1 VLRETTSRGL
11 CGVVCPSRT
20 CATRDSVYYCCFYL
34 FIQYRVLCVF
44 ITAGPSTK
52 LFTWGVFITA
62 LCVTYYKAVHCTRK
76 KTQEAGVNFFC
87 SFRDQRPSATG
98 SGTPMRG
105 KRIVWEAGTG
115 CAAAA
120 G

>member
-62 LCVTYYKAVHCTRK
+62 LCVRVYLLQSGSLYKK
-76 KTQEAGVNFFC
+76 KN
-87 SFRDQRPSATG
+87 TG
-98 SGTPMRG
+98 SR
-105 KRIVWEAGTG
+105 RELLLFIS
-115 CAAAA
+115 
-120 G
+120 